1 MPAWHLAVLIGVAW
15 LFAVSGSLAL
25 AQETTTS
32 STLPST
38 TSEPTP
44 TSSSSTTAAGS
55 TTTTTTLPNLTPLCE
70 YVTRPAITENSG
82 WHSGGEWINSWPVHF
97 GGAEVEV
104 TSGATVVV
112 DFEFGDGGVPYEAM
126 MSVQLDDDPQVN
138 EWLRFD
144 IDPPGDGRLSW
155 TFDGSETGMAYQM
168 VDKGDVEG
176 TVTISCYLAGETI
189 PPPTTTLA
197 APPTEPPPT
206 SPSTTVGSSDTL
218 PDTGSREDQLGM
230 LAGLALGLVTVGL
243 ALLTVTFLAAQRRT
257 PD

>member
-1 MPAWHLAVLIGVAW
+1 
-15 LFAVSGSLAL
+15 
-25 AQETTTS
+25 
-32 STLPST
+32 
-38 TSEPTP
+38 
-44 TSSSSTTAAGS
+44 
-55 TTTTTTLPNLTPLCE
+55 
-70 YVTRPAITENSG
+70 
-82 WHSGGEWINSWPVHF
+82 
-97 GGAEVEV
+97 
-104 TSGATVVV
+104 
-112 DFEFGDGGVPYEAM
+112 
-126 MSVQLDDDPQVN
+126 
-138 EWLRFD
+138 
-144 IDPPGDGRLSW
+144 
-155 TFDGSETGMAYQM
+155 MAYQM